1 MGLFASDEQFEIKIH
16 YISVKSKN
24 GVETIRV
31 LDERT
36 ERGKDE
42 VRSFGSKVE
51 TLHTM
56 WVSPGWKQS
65 NDMLRKCMRYD
76 PESGKKELDWPLYRA
91 LILES
96 FMKSWDAKDDG
107 KPVECSKDNIDRLDA
122 QIAAA
127 LVDRFIDR
135 TTVSE
140 EDLGN

>member
-36 ERGKDE
+36 EKGKDE
-42 VRSFGSKVE
+42 VKSFGDKVL

-56 WVSPGWKQS
+56 WISPGWKQS

-107 KPVECSKDNIDRLDA
+107 KPVDCSTDNIDRLDA

-140 EDLGN
+140 EDMGK